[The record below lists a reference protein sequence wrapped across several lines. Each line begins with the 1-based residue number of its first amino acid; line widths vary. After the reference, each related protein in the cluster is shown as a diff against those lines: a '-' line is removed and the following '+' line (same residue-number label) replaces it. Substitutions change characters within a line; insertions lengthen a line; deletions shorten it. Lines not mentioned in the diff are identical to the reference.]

1 MKILLTG
8 VSGQVGRA
16 LAVPLRAL
24 GEVIGAERKLLDLA
38 DSASIERAIRQFEPD
53 LIINPAAYTAVDRA
67 ESEPDL
73 AMRINA
79 EGPATLARE
88 AARTGARLV
97 HFSTDYV
104 FDGRKSG
111 PYLESDPTAPASAY
125 GRSKLAGE
133 LAIAASGCRHLVLR
147 TSWVYDLT
155 GANFLRTM
163 FRLSGE
169 REELRVVDDQVGA
182 PTSSAAIAQGC
193 AQAVQQWLLNDSSR
207 DDGIYHMTCAGQT
220 TWCGFARAIMVR
232 LPQIAGA
239 LGVNPPARAPRVS
252 GIKTQDYPTAAQRP
266 ANSVLDNSKLQTNF
280 GVTMPPWEQA
290 LDSLIATGTKA

>member
-1 MKILLTG
+1 M
-8 VSGQVGRA
+8 
-16 LAVPLRAL
+16 
-24 GEVIGAERKLLDLA
+24 
-38 DSASIERAIRQFEPD
+38 AS
-53 LIINPAAYTAVDRA
+53 
-67 ESEPDL
+67 S
-73 AMRINA
+73 
-79 EGPATLARE
+79 
-88 AARTGARLV
+88 
-97 HFSTDYV
+97 
-104 FDGRKSG
+104 
-111 PYLESDPTAPASAY
+111 PASAY

-169 REELRVVDDQVGA
+169 REELRVVDDQLGA
-182 PTSSAAIAQGC
+182 PTTSAAIAQGC

-252 GIKTQDYPTAAQRP
+252 AIKTQDYPTAAQRP
-266 ANSVLDNSKLQTNF
+266 ANSVLDNTKLQTNF

-290 LDSLIATGTKA
+290 LDSLIATGAKA

>member
-16 LAVPLRAL
+16 LARPLLAL
-24 GEVIGAERKLLDLA
+24 GDVIGAERKLLDLA
-38 DSASIERAIRQFEPD
+38 DTASIERAIRQFEPD

-67 ESEPDL
+67 ESEPEL

-79 EGPATLARE
+79 EGPAVLARE

-104 FDGRKSG
+104 FDGSKSA
-111 PYLESDPTAPASAY
+111 PYLESDPTSPSSVY

-147 TSWVYDLT
+147 TSWVYDLA

-163 FRLSGE
+163 YRLSGE
-169 REELRVVDDQVGA
+169 REELRVVDDQRGA
-182 PTSSAAIAQGC
+182 PTTSTAIAQGC
-193 AQAVQQWLLNDSSR
+193 TNALQQWLQDDTPRR
-207 DDGIYHMTCAGQT
+207 DGVYHMTCAGQT
-220 TWCGFARAIMVR
+220 TWCGFARAIMAR
-232 LPQIAGA
+232 LPQIAAA
-239 LGVNPPARAPRVS
+239 LGTPPPTRAPRVS
-252 GIKTQDYPTAAQRP
+252 AIRTEDYPTAARRP
-266 ANSVLDNSKLQTNF
+266 ANSVLDNSKLQTHF
-280 GVTMPPWEQA
+280 AVMMPTWEQA
-290 LDSLIATGTKA
+290 LDSLIETGTSA

>member
-8 VSGQVGRA
+8 VSGQVGQA
-16 LAVPLRAL
+16 LAVPLRTL

-53 LIINPAAYTAVDRA
+53 LIVNPAAYTAVDRA

-104 FDGRKSG
+104 FDGRKPG

-193 AQAVQQWLLNDSSR
+193 AQAVQQWLLTDSSR
-207 DDGIYHMTCAGQT
+207 DDGIYHMTCSGQT

>member
-207 DDGIYHMTCAGQT
+207 DDGIYHMTCSGQT

>member
-207 DDGIYHMTCAGQT
+207 DDGTYHMTCAGQT

-266 ANSVLDNSKLQTNF
+266 ANSVLDNTKLQTNF

-290 LDSLIATGTKA
+290 LDHLIATGAKT

>member
-1 MKILLTG
+1 VKILLTG

-163 FRLSGE
+163 FRLSSE

-193 AQAVQQWLLNDSSR
+193 AQAVQQWLLTDSSR
-207 DDGIYHMTCAGQT
+207 DDGIYHMTCSGQT